1 MSKFDP
7 LHVQCA
13 VKQQY
18 QPVFTGTNQPRLLYV
33 SNIRPQTSMYP
44 RMLHAHADAV
54 ELALMYSGSGKFF
67 IHDRYVPVSAGDLL
81 IYNSGV
87 IHDEISSADNPIG
100 MYCITFSG
108 LHMPGLRPNALI
120 ADDRN
125 CVISCGEHFE
135 SVRFLFELMFKQLS
149 SDYPNASFFCHNM
162 MEALLVQALT
172 LAADA
177 PQKPIGKSKRLELA
191 LDVKQYLDAHYTEPI
206 TLTDIGQ
213 HLHVSHYYLCHVFK
227 DLMGYAPMKY
237 LLRRRLGEA
246 QTLLIST
253 DTTISKIA
261 ESVGFDTQSYFNFQF
276 AKNVGMPPSQYR
288 KNYLVRAFD

>member
-18 QPVFTGTNQPRLLYV
+18 QPIFTGTNQPRLLYV
-33 SNIRPQTSMYP
+33 SNIRPQASVYP

-100 MYCITFSG
+100 MYCITLSG
-108 LHMPGLRPNALI
+108 LHMPGLRPNALL
-120 ADDRN
+120 ADDKQ

-149 SDYPNASFFCHNM
+149 SGHPNASVFCHNM

-177 PQKPIGKSKRLELA
+177 PQRPVVKSKRLELA
-191 LDVKQYLDAHYTEPI
+191 LDVKQYLDAHYTEP
-206 TLTDIGQ
+206 LT
-213 HLHVSHYYLCHVFK
+213 
-227 DLMGYAPMKY
+227 
-237 LLRRRLGEA
+237 LRRRLGEA

-253 DTTISKIA
+253 DTTITKIA

-288 KNYLVRAFD
+288 KNYLVRGFD

>member
-125 CVISCGEHFE
+125 CVISCGDPC
-135 SVRFLFELMFKQLS
+135 V
-149 SDYPNASFFCHNM
+149 FCSN
-162 MEALLVQALT
+162 
-172 LAADA
+172 
-177 PQKPIGKSKRLELA
+177 
-191 LDVKQYLDAHYTEPI
+191 
-206 TLTDIGQ
+206 
-213 HLHVSHYYLCHVFK
+213 
-227 DLMGYAPMKY
+227 
-237 LLRRRLGEA
+237 
-246 QTLLIST
+246 
-253 DTTISKIA
+253 
-261 ESVGFDTQSYFNFQF
+261 
-276 AKNVGMPPSQYR
+276 
-288 KNYLVRAFD
+288 

>member
-108 LHMPGLRPNALI
+108 LHMPGLRPNALL
-120 ADDRN
+120 ADDKQ

-149 SDYPNASFFCHNM
+149 SGHPNASVFCHNM
-162 MEALLVQALT
+162 M
-172 LAADA
+172 
-177 PQKPIGKSKRLELA
+177 
-191 LDVKQYLDAHYTEPI
+191 DAHYTEPL

-213 HLHVSHYYLCHVFK
+213 QLHVSHYYLCHVFK

-253 DTTISKIA
+253 DTTIAKIA

-276 AKNVGMPPSQYR
+276 AKNIGMPPSQYR
-288 KNYLVRAFD
+288 KNYLVRGFD

>member
-100 MYCITFSG
+100 MYCITLSG
-108 LHMPGLRPNALI
+108 LHMPGLRPNALL

-135 SVRFLFELMFKQLS
+135 SMRFLFELMFKQLS
-149 SDYPNASFFCHNM
+149 SDYPNASVFCHNM

-177 PQKPIGKSKRLELA
+177 PQKSIGKSKRLELA

-213 HLHVSHYYLCHVFK
+213 HLHVSHYYLCHVF
-227 DLMGYAPMKY
+227 
-237 LLRRRLGEA
+237 
-246 QTLLIST
+246 
-253 DTTISKIA
+253 
-261 ESVGFDTQSYFNFQF
+261 
-276 AKNVGMPPSQYR
+276 
-288 KNYLVRAFD
+288 

>member
-18 QPVFTGTNQPRLLYV
+18 QPIFTGTNQPRLLYV

-108 LHMPGLRPNALI
+108 LHMPGLRPNALL

-125 CVISCGEHFE
+125 CVIPCGEHFE
-135 SVRFLFELMFKQLS
+135 SMRFLFELMFKQLS
-149 SDYPNASFFCHNM
+149 SDYPNASVFCHNM

-177 PQKPIGKSKRLELA
+177 PQNQLA
-191 LDVKQYLDAHYTEPI
+191 RASVWSSRWTSSSIWTPTTRSRSRSPTSASICTSATI
-206 TLTDIGQ
+206 ICVTCSRI
-213 HLHVSHYYLCHVFK
+213 SWA
-227 DLMGYAPMKY
+227 M
-237 LLRRRLGEA
+237 RR
-246 QTLLIST
+246 
-253 DTTISKIA
+253 
-261 ESVGFDTQSYFNFQF
+261 
-276 AKNVGMPPSQYR
+276 
-288 KNYLVRAFD
+288 